1 MRSRWVAASSTILS
15 ALLLA
20 GCGSSHARHVT
31 ITVTPRSSLE
41 DQPIDIRVD
50 GLRPKQG
57 VYVTLSSRDAKGVAF
72 TARAAYAADGRGRV
86 DLANAA
92 PLKGSSYSGVWQMG
106 LLTSMSAP
114 NAAPL
119 TVYRWPATRPQQ
131 FRLSVASA
139 GRTIAATSFRRR
151 FSAVQISVR
160 RLDVAHDGFDGQLY
174 VPAGARHRP
183 AVLAFGGS
191 EGGDDGTWIGGRLAA
206 NGIPTLYIGYFHAP
220 GLPDKLVNIP
230 LEYFRRALEWLDRQ
244 PSVDPTRVSIFGVS
258 YGSEAALLLGAHYP
272 RLVHGVAALVPSNV
286 VTCGI
291 DGAGRSTGR
300 CLGSP
305 WTLRGKPLPHTA
317 EWDEPHPLDVLAA
330 TIPVER
336 IHAPVLLACAGRDQ
350 EWTSCPYARA
360 IVARR
365 RLHGEQ
371 TTLYTYPAAGHF
383 VGNAT
388 WVYEPG
394 GLAGDFFLPQDE
406 QGREKLLP
414 HLLAFLG
421 QR

>member
-15 ALLLA
+15 AFLLA
-20 GCGSSHARHVT
+20 GCGGSHTRRVT
-31 ITVTPRSSLE
+31 ITVTPQSSLE
-41 DQPIDIRVD
+41 DQPVDIRVD

-72 TARAAYAADGRGRV
+72 TARAAYGADRNGRV
-86 DLANAA
+86 DLATAA
-92 PLKGSSYSGVWQMG
+92 PLKGSSYSGVWRMG
-106 LLTSMSAP
+106 LLTSMTAP
-114 NAAPL
+114 NAAPF
-119 TVYRWPATRPQQ
+119 TMYWWNGDRPMR
-131 FRLSVASA
+131 FRLAVTSGGSTIASA
-139 GRTIAATSFRRR
+139 TFTRR
-151 FSAVQISVR
+151 FSAVRVAVR

-206 NGIPTLYIGYFHAP
+206 HGIPTLFIGYFHAP
-220 GLPDKLVNIP
+220 GLPDRLVDIP
-230 LEYFRRALEWLDRQ
+230 LEYFRRALLWLDRQ
-244 PSVDPTRVSIFGVS
+244 PSVDPAQVSVFGVS

-272 RLVHGVAALVPSNV
+272 QLVHGVAALVPSSV

-291 DGAGRSTGR
+291 DGAGRATGR

-305 WTLRGKPLPHTA
+305 WTLHGKPLPHTF
-317 EWDEPHPLDVLAA
+317 EWDQPHPHDVPAA
-330 TIPVER
+330 TIPVEQ

-350 EWTSCPYARA
+350 EWDSCPYAQA

-365 RLHGEQ
+365 RAHGEK
-371 TTLYTYPAAGHF
+371 TSLYTYPTSGHF
-383 VGNAT
+383 VGNTT

-394 GLAGDFFLPQDE
+394 GLAGDFFVPQDE
-406 QGREKLLP
+406 QAREALLP
-414 HLLAFLG
+414 HLLAFLK
-421 QR
+421 R